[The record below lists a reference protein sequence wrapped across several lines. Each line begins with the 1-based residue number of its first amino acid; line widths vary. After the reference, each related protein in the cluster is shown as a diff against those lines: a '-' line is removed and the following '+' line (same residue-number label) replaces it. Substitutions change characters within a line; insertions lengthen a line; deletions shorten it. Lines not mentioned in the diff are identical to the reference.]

1 MEAEKHRSRTQ
12 ANRIDVVV
20 NSFGLL
26 LFIFNEFL
34 AINMSNVIHKDR
46 RIRVEDKGSRATIS
60 DTIVSDEYWM
70 TDGVKIIIS
79 IANLMMTTVQ

>member
-1 MEAEKHRSRTQ
+1 MEKHRSKTQ

-26 LFIFNEFL
+26 LFTFNEFL
-34 AINMSNVIHKDR
+34 AINMSSVIHKDR
-46 RIRVEDKGSRATIS
+46 RTRVEDRGSRATIS
-60 DTIVSDEYWM
+60 DTMVSDEYWM